1 MEIIKQRFAEH
12 ITFAQ
17 QVAESRIL
25 EQVAESAEIIRRAL
39 QNGKKVLFC
48 GNGGSAADSQH
59 LAAEFVGRFQKERNG
74 LPAIALTVDTS
85 ILTAVA
91 NDYGYDTVFA
101 RQVQALGSA
110 GDVLVGLSTSGNSKN
125 VLAAIDVAKTKGIQC
140 IGMTAQ
146 GGGKM
151 AEVCDICMAVPCPVT
166 AQGAGNT
173 YFDWPYSVRIGGW

>member
-12 ITFAQ
+12 ITLAQ

-110 GDVLVGLSTSGNSKN
+110 
-125 VLAAIDVAKTKGIQC
+125 DVASDIRIELTVFQRQASHIVAGATY
-140 IGMTAQ
+140 G
-146 GGGKM
+146 
-151 AEVCDICMAVPCPVT
+151 EV
-166 AQGAGNT
+166 
-173 YFDWPYSVRIGGW
+173 